1 MMTLKVSFARLILQF
16 NSPITRKS
24 VGLPLKWQPLL
35 WLWLM
40 RSWIN
45 MAGQP
50 TSKLGQLLDQL
61 ILHPLTNNHF
71 LLFDQKHKNTSFQT
85 FCKTKTKK
93 KKKQSLTSDWEKA
106 PYQDKYKDI
115 NISVREMYTKWATFL
130 LFFIKDGKEIGWFW
144 ARGQILAVSLCISGA
159 DTHWHLFIYDRSQKK
174 QISSAN

>member
-1 MMTLKVSFARLILQF
+1 MTLKVSFARLILQF

-45 MAGQP
+45 MAGQQ

-71 LLFDQKHKNTSFQT
+71 LLFDQKLKNTSFQT

-93 KKKQSLTSDWEKA
+93 EEKA
-106 PYQDKYKDI
+106 ALNLRLRKSATYI

-130 LFFIKDGKEIGWFW
+130 LFFTIDGKEIGWFR